1 MTSTNQ
7 RDETQYQPSV
17 ETNNILFLA
26 NMAGQ
31 YTATETTQQTS
42 QQTWTKSVTFNVRN
56 NMTAHSEKEYS
67 LSRYSLRIFCI
78 FLHYLSTS
86 YMSTSNHVV

>member
-42 QQTWTKSVTFNVRN
+42 QQTWTKALRLTFG
-56 NMTAHSEKEYS
+56 
-67 LSRYSLRIFCI
+67 II
-78 FLHYLSTS
+78 
-86 YMSTSNHVV
+86 